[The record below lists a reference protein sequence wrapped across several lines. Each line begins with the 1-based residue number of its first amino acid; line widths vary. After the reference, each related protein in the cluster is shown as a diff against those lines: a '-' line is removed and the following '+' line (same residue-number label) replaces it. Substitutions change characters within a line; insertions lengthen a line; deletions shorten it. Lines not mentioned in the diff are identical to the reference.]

1 MEVTFKKPVKF
12 SDSSYIKKNIKI
24 VDSSETNET
33 SSFITLSNSL
43 PGAPESKEVHFIPVF
58 DEKVLLIT
66 DKKFINTQEINHNL
80 DNELTISSNF
90 TGTFQGT
97 SYGNL
102 ICGNVDDINLSQTE
116 KSMFIVNPESYES
129 KLDNVEIGTI
139 TPRAANFSE
148 LTIKTDY
155 NGYVYFI
162 PYEDDGDKIL
172 QISDSPI
179 MINNGDEE
187 INNYI
192 SVSSNFI
199 GTFRGTSYGNLICGN
214 VNDINLTQNK
224 KSMFIVNPESYD
236 SKLDNVEIGT
246 IKPRAANFSELTIK
260 SDTHCNVY
268 FIPYKDG
275 DDKILQISD
284 SPINDDEIHNNISV
298 SSNFIGTFQGTS
310 YGNLI
315 CGNVDDINLSQTEQS
330 MFIVNPEYNESK
342 LDNVEIGSKKAR
354 AANFSELTI
363 KNDTQCN
370 VYFIPYKDGDDKIL
384 QISDSPSVEGEI
396 HNHISVS
403 SNFIGTFRGTSY
415 GNLICGDTSNI
426 PYMIHNTNDPI
437 FIVHPTDTPGHLDNV
452 EIGSYTPTWGTFINL
467 TVYGETAFQNL
478 SDVKFND
485 GNGNR
490 LTMHDI
496 VQKINSI
503 IDHIKNDDSTL
514 TIQPISV

>member
-1 MEVTFKKPVKF
+1 MGELLFKKPVNF
-12 SDSSYIKKNIKI
+12 LDNSYIKKNIKI
-24 VDSSETNET
+24 VDTSETNET
-33 SSFITLSNSL
+33 SSFITLSNSST
-43 PGAPESKEVHFIPVF
+43 ESTESNGVYFIPVF
-58 DEKVLLIT
+58 DENVLLIT
-66 DKKFINTQEINHNL
+66 DKKFISTQDDYKL
-80 DNELTISSNF
+80 DNNLIISSNF
-90 TGTFQGT
+90 TGTFRGT

-116 KSMFIVNPESYES
+116 TSMFIVNPEYNES

-139 TPRAANFSE
+139 KPRAANFSE

-179 MINNGDEE
+179 IINNGDEE

-214 VNDINLTQNK
+214 VNNINLTQNK
-224 KSMFIVNPESYD
+224 KSMFIVNPESND

-315 CGNVDDINLSQTEQS
+315 CGNVNDINLTLNNKS
-330 MFIVNPEYNESK
+330 MFIVNPEHNEST
-342 LDNVEIGSKKAR
+342 LDNVEIGSIKPKN
-354 AANFSELTI
+354 ANFLDVTVDI
-363 KNDTQCN
+363 FGK
-370 VYFIPYKDGDDKIL
+370 KI
-384 QISDSPSVEGEI
+384 
-396 HNHISVS
+396 
-403 SNFIGTFRGTSY
+403 SNFDIIQKLDEIIGY
-415 GNLICGDTSNI
+415 INNNNN
-426 PYMIHNTNDPI
+426 NTNEAQIPELLLN
-437 FIVHPTDTPGHLDNV
+437 FPPTD
-452 EIGSYTPTWGTFINL
+452 I
-467 TVYGETAFQNL
+467 
-478 SDVKFND
+478 
-485 GNGNR
+485 
-490 LTMHDI
+490 
-496 VQKINSI
+496 
-503 IDHIKNDDSTL
+503 TL
-514 TIQPISV
+514 TNFYYQRKYGCPVCCRYFRSNGTGYKR